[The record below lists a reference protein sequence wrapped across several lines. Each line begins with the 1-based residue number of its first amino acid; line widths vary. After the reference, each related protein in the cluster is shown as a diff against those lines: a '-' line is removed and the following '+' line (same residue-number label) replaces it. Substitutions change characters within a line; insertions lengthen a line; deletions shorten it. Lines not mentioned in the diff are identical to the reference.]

1 MAKKTV
7 PVEKTKRTFEAIKKL
22 VAPTAAAT
30 ATTVAAPDEA
40 EATRIFKSRADAMK
54 LLERMTKGTG
64 KLEPEKLMSEI
75 NAMGLESFDT
85 KRALSD
91 LLGSAVIETSPNMT
105 RIDDV
110 IKEAYPHLNLK
121 NTPIKAVPQFT
132 TPKGTLV
139 NLDRVNALGAYVPN
153 SVDPLSSPI
162 YLNPRNRDLEAMVAT
177 GFHEGQHSF
186 ADFKAPAN
194 SLERSTE
201 AFTKAAENAAKKD
214 LANKTRDLSIFAKT
228 DEELKAIDPIYGI
241 SRYTA
246 KHHEDYPINFELEKL
261 TERINKG
268 IVTPSDADLKKLY
281 LAKYGKRVAAG
292 APLGS
297 VNSLESSDIDPIGL
311 AQDLYKGYN
320 ENIATPITTAI
331 KEKLLPKFNVGNKQ
345 YETSS
350 EVAETIADIGFDP
363 INLMGPVGEVLA
375 AGQAVEALPERKP
388 SKFSVFNKLNK

>member
-1 MAKKTV
+1 MAKKT
-7 PVEKTKRTFEAIKKL
+7 FQAIKKL
-22 VAPTAAAT
+22 STPVAAAT
-30 ATTVAAPDEA
+30 ATTLAAPDEA
-40 EATRIFKSRADAMK
+40 EATRIFRNRAEAMR

-132 TPKGTLV
+132 TPRGTLV

-153 SVDPLSSPI
+153 SADPLSSPI
-162 YLNPRNRDLEAMVAT
+162 YLNPSNRDLEAMVAT

-186 ADFKAPAN
+186 ADFKAPG
-194 SLERSTE
+194 SRLEKSTE

-214 LANKTRDLSIFAKT
+214 LANKTKDLSIFAKT
-228 DEELKAIDPIYGI
+228 DEELKAIDPLYGI

-246 KHHEDYPINFELEKL
+246 KHHEDYPVNFELEKL
-261 TERINKG
+261 TERINQGK
-268 IVTPSDADLKKLY
+268 VVPSKQQLDDMFF
-281 LAKYGKRVAAG
+281 AKYGKRASG
-292 APLGS
+292 IAPVSGIEPNDL
-297 VNSLESSDIDPIGL
+297 DPITIG
-311 AQDLYKGYN
+311 QDLYKGYN
-320 ENIATPITTAI
+320 ENIARPTISAI
-331 KEKLLPKFNVGNKQ
+331 KKRLFPTLNVGNKE
-345 YETSS
+345 YETRS
-350 EVAETIADIGFDP
+350 EVSDTIADIGFDP
-363 INLMGPVGEVLA
+363 INLMGPVGEVLS
-375 AGQAVEALPERKP
+375 AGQVMEVLPERKP
-388 SKFSVFNKLNK
+388 GKFSIFNKLNK

>member
-1 MAKKTV
+1 MAKKT
-7 PVEKTKRTFEAIKKL
+7 FQAIKKL
-22 VAPTAAAT
+22 SAPVAAAT
-30 ATTVAAPDEA
+30 ATTLAAPDEA
-40 EATRIFKSRADAMK
+40 EATRIFRNRAEAMK

-91 LLGSAVIETSPNMT
+91 LLGSAIIETSPNMT

-132 TPKGTLV
+132 TPRGTLV

-153 SVDPLSSPI
+153 SADPLSSPI
-162 YLNPRNRDLEAMVAT
+162 YLNPSNRDLEAMVAT

-186 ADFKAPAN
+186 ADFKAPGA
-194 SLERSTE
+194 SLEKSTE

-214 LANKTRDLSIFAKT
+214 LANKTKDLSIFAKT
-228 DEELKAIDPIYGI
+228 DEELKAIDPLYGI

-246 KHHEDYPINFELEKL
+246 KHHEDYPVNFELEKL
-261 TERINKG
+261 TERINEGK
-268 IVTPSDADLKKLY
+268 VAPSKQQLDDMFF
-281 LAKYGKRVAAG
+281 AKYGKRASG
-292 APLGS
+292 LAPVSGIEPNDL
-297 VNSLESSDIDPIGL
+297 DPITIG
-311 AQDLYKGYN
+311 QDLYKGYN
-320 ENIATPITTAI
+320 ENIARPTISAI
-331 KEKLLPKFNVGNKQ
+331 KKRLFPTLNVGNKE
-345 YETSS
+345 YETRS
-350 EVAETIADIGFDP
+350 EVSDTIADIGFDP

-375 AGQAVEALPERKP
+375 AGQVMEVLPERKP
-388 SKFSVFNKLNK
+388 GKFSIFNKLNK

>member
-1 MAKKTV
+1 MAKKTF
-7 PVEKTKRTFEAIKKL
+7 KAIKKL
-22 VAPTAAAT
+22 TAPVAAAT
-30 ATTVAAPDEA
+30 ATTLAAPDEA
-40 EATRIFKSRADAMK
+40 EATRIFKNRAEAMK
-54 LLERMTKGTG
+54 LIERMTKGTG

-153 SVDPLSSPI
+153 SADPLSSPI

-177 GFHEGQHSF
+177 GFHEGQHSL
-186 ADFKAPAN
+186 ADFKALKGK
-194 SLERSTE
+194 LENSTE

-214 LANKTRDLSIFAKT
+214 LANKTRDLSVFAKT
-228 DEELKAIDPIYGI
+228 DEELKAIDPLYGI

-246 KHHEDYPINFELEKL
+246 KHHEDYPVNFELEKL
-261 TERINKG
+261 TERINQGK
-268 IVTPSDADLKKLY
+268 VVPSKQQLDDMFF
-281 LAKYGKRVAAG
+281 AKYGKRASG
-292 APLGS
+292 IAPVSGIEPNDL
-297 VNSLESSDIDPIGL
+297 DPITIG
-311 AQDLYKGYN
+311 QDLYKGYN
-320 ENIATPITTAI
+320 ENIARPVVSAI
-331 KEKLLPKFNVGNKQ
+331 KKRLFPTLTVGNKE
-345 YETSS
+345 YETRS
-350 EVAETIADIGFDP
+350 EVSDTLADIGFDP

-375 AGQAVEALPERKP
+375 AGQVMEVLPERKP
-388 SKFSVFNKLNK
+388 GKFSIFNKLNK

>member
-1 MAKKTV
+1 MAKKT
-7 PVEKTKRTFEAIKKL
+7 FQAIKKL
-22 VAPTAAAT
+22 GAPVAAAT
-30 ATTVAAPDEA
+30 TATLAAPDEA
-40 EATRIFKSRADAMK
+40 EATRIFRNRAEAMR

-132 TPKGTLV
+132 TPRGTLV

-153 SVDPLSSPI
+153 SADPLSSPI
-162 YLNPRNRDLEAMVAT
+162 YLNPSNRDLEAMVAT

-186 ADFKAPAN
+186 ADFKAPGGR
-194 SLERSTE
+194 LEKSTE
-201 AFTKAAENAAKKD
+201 AFTKAAENIAKKD
-214 LANKTRDLSIFAKT
+214 LANKTKDLSVFAKT

-246 KHHEDYPINFELEKL
+246 KHHEDYPVNFELEKL
-261 TERINKG
+261 TERINQGK
-268 IVTPSDADLKKLY
+268 VVPSKQQLDDMFF
-281 LAKYGKRVAAG
+281 AKYGKRVAAG
-292 APLGS
+292 APLS
-297 VNSLESSDIDPIGL
+297 QTNSLETSDIDPIGL
-311 AQDLYKGYN
+311 AQDLYKGYR
-320 ENIATPITTAI
+320 ENIGEPVTAAV
-331 KEKLLPKFNVGNKQ
+331 KEKLFPKLKVGNKE
-345 YETSS
+345 YETRS
-350 EVAETIADIGFDP
+350 EVADTIADIGFDP
-363 INLMGPVGEVLA
+363 INLMGPVGEVMA
-375 AGQAVEALPERKP
+375 AGQAVEMLPERKP
-388 SKFSVFNKLNK
+388 SKFSIFNKLNK